1 MPSRRSFLQAG
12 LAALAAR
19 SLGCAT
25 DTSGGPA
32 APWGTPPEGGADVLP
47 AEALRPRGVLELFLP
62 GGMNAWD
69 TFYVIP
75 EFGDP
80 AAGGE
85 FAGTMWHSFQ
95 RSEGGIS
102 VPEQFER
109 CGGAGRDLLQ
119 AFGPDS
125 AGRTVH
131 LGPFVLALRDRPD
144 LLARMRILVTRHG
157 QAPHQTAI
165 PLALCGHRF
174 GSPRLTGTATHVQ
187 RFHQERDPRAAPHAY
202 VLYPGLYDL
211 GQFNADVGTA
221 IGRHRGIA
229 RPLELNLRFM
239 DRITTQLARTTPTG
253 DLADL
258 DRAVRHYAA
267 TYTARLTPPDRD
279 RVLARVMDDY
289 AFAREAMGTA
299 PRLTGL
305 FDESLQVGPPGEAC
319 GHENS
324 PDDTE
329 HGLAVA
335 VSLLTRA
342 TTPARWVTSIDG
354 GLDVAEAGLS
364 YDTHAFHV
372 RDGGRNVTHA
382 MRRLAAHVN
391 EPGEGDP
398 AKLDLDRHM
407 VLISTEFGRTP
418 FREGPDGLDH
428 WPDGFVQVVLGGPV
442 GPDQAGVVGAIGE
455 DGVATDWIT
464 PAELRAALLHAQGIW
479 PFSPEA
485 FAVGDLRDVTTE
497 RDAAVRL
504 RERVWG
510 RT

>member
-1 MPSRRSFLQAG
+1 MPTRRSFLHTG

-19 SLGCAT
+19 SLGCAPGT
-25 DTSGGPA
+25 AGPS
-32 APWGTPPEGGADVLP
+32 APWGTAPEDA
-47 AEALRPRGVLELFLP
+47 AEALLPADLRPSGVLELFLP

-69 TFYVIP
+69 TFYVVP

-80 AAGGE
+80 AAGGPN
-85 FAGTMWHSFQ
+85 AGTMWHSFQ
-95 RSEGGIS
+95 SEGLT
-102 VPEQFER
+102 VARQFAE
-109 CGGAGRDLLQ
+109 CGGEGRELLQ

-144 LLARMRILVTRHG
+144 LLARMRVLVTRHA

-174 GSPRLTGTATHVQ
+174 GSPRMTGTATHVQ
-187 RFHQERDPRAAPHAY
+187 RFHQERDPRSAPHAF

-229 RPLELNLRFM
+229 RPLDLNLRYM
-239 DRITTQLARTTPTG
+239 DRILAQLARTTPTG
-253 DLADL
+253 DLEAL
-258 DRAVRHYAA
+258 DRAVNHY
-267 TYTARLTPPDRD
+267 TSMYSRRLTPPEREQVITP
-279 RVLARVMDDY
+279 VLDDY
-289 AFAREAMGTA
+289 LFARQSMVAA
-299 PRLTGL
+299 PDLTGL
-305 FDESLQVGPPGEAC
+305 FDESLQRGARGEAC
-319 GHENS
+319 GHENT

-335 VSLLTRA
+335 TRLLTHPE
-342 TTPARWVTSIDG
+342 TPARWVTSIDG

-382 MRRLAAHVN
+382 MARLAARIN

-418 FREGPDGLDH
+418 FKEGEDGLDH

-455 DGVATDWIT
+455 DGVATDWVT
-464 PAELRAALLHAQGIW
+464 PAEIRAALLQAQGIW
-479 PFSPEA
+479 PFSPEG

-497 RDAAVRL
+497 RDAAMLL
-504 RERVWG
+504 RERIWG
-510 RT
+510 RA